1 MAKLNSLFAPGWHK
15 IIPGILVCAVF
26 AFTTMN
32 LDAFLKGYHQANV
45 ASEKIPALT
54 EKLSTLKS
62 RNATPTEIARI
73 EKAIANNEK
82 ALAKVHGKP
91 GDHYA
96 WATLIYED
104 MHLTYVAF
112 LLIGG
117 ILIRNLVGLHKALL
131 PGVAVARPIIKP
143 GIILLGVHYTLRSI
157 IEVGATAIILTL
169 VFILGT
175 ALLVMIIAK
184 RLGVED
190 GLGGIMGAGT
200 GVCGVSAIIATAPV
214 VKSKPTDM
222 AYAIGT
228 ILLFGTLMLLFF
240 PYMGKAFGL
249 SEGQFGAWAAIAILN
264 TAQLIAAAE
273 WYGPGARDMAVLINT
288 ARILFVPVIVLVTLW
303 FYVLRDP
310 KASKGAVQINKWRL
324 MKDKFPVFILGWLAL
339 MVLQTFG
346 LFGAFDDAGQLM
358 TGTPAYA
365 MDTAFTWFFA
375 VGFAGIGLSISIADM
390 RKAGGQAFKIGF
402 TVAVAKTALGL
413 LAVLLLGKE
422 ALEIHKG

>member
-1 MAKLNSLFAPGWHK
+1 MAKLNSLFVPGWPR
-15 IIPGILVCAVF
+15 IIPGILACILF
-26 AFTTMN
+26 AFCSMN
-32 LDAFLKGYHQANV
+32 LDAFLKTYHNANV
-45 ASEKIPALT
+45 ATQKIPELQASLDS
-54 EKLSTLKS
+54 LRA
-62 RNATPTEIARI
+62 RNAIPQDIGKI
-73 EKAIANNEK
+73 ETSLAAQQK
-82 ALAKVHGKP
+82 ALDKVHGKP
-91 GDHYA
+91 GDRYQ

-104 MHLTYVAF
+104 IHLTYVAF

-117 ILIRNLVGLHKALL
+117 ILIRNLIGLHKVLL

-169 VFILGT
+169 IFILGT
-175 ALLVMIIAK
+175 TLAVMIISK
-184 RLGVED
+184 RRGIED

-228 ILLFGTLMLLFF
+228 ILLFGTLMLLMF

-249 SEGQFGAWAAIAILN
+249 SQGQFGAWAAIAILN

-288 ARILFVPVIVLVTLW
+288 ARILFVPIIVLVTLW
-303 FYVLRDP
+303 YYVLRNP
-310 KASKGAVQINKWRL
+310 EEAAAGAKINKWAL
-324 MKDKFPVFILGWLAL
+324 MKDKFPVFILGWFAL

-346 LFGAFDDAGQLM
+346 IFGAFDESGQLVA
-358 TGTPAYA
+358 GTPAAA
-365 MDTAFTWFFA
+365 MDTVFTWFFA

-390 RKAGGQAFKIGF
+390 RRAGGQAFKIGF
-402 TVAVAKTALGL
+402 TVAVAKTVLGL
-413 LAVLLLGKE
+413 IAVLLIGKSM
-422 ALEIHKG
+422 LEVHGG